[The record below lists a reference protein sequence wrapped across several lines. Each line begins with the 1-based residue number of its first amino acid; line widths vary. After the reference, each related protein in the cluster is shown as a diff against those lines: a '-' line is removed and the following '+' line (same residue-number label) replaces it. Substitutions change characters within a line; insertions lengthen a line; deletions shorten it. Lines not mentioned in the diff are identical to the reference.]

1 MEDIGCFIIDN
12 VSNNLEVEYSVEQ
25 TNSKMNLDDICEGLF
40 EILEEDKTTEF
51 NVGNNLDGSQIY
63 TLIYLKYD
71 GRRCEIGEHFG
82 EEKDYFWVK
91 IYADDA

>member
-12 VSNNLEVEYSVEQ
+12 VSNNLEVECSVEQ

-40 EILEEDKTTEF
+40 EILDEDKTTEF

-82 EEKDYFWVK
+82 EEKDYFWVR